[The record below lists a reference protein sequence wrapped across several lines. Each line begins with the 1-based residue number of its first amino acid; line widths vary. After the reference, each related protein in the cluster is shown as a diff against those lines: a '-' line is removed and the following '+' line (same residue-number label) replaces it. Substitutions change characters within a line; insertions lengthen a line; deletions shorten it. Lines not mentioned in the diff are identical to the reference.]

1 VNACAEEGILFF
13 DGGIDLLG
21 VMSLFTVIQYIKG
34 RSFVRDILKALSGQ
48 LKV

>member
-1 VNACAEEGILFF
+1 MHVLMKAFYFF
-13 DGGIDLLG
+13 VGGIDLLG

-34 RSFVRDILKALSGQ
+34 RSFVGDIVGALSRQ